1 MLTKKKIALV
11 AATLAS
17 LLSLGGCATQ
27 PPAPAPQ
34 PSLYQRLGGLDA
46 LDAVVS
52 DALLNVAGDA
62 RINQRFKGT
71 GLPKLK
77 KNLVDLLCERTGGP
91 CTYTG
96 LDMSAAHEG
105 MNIRDDE
112 FDALVEDMVKSFDKF
127 KVPPREKGE
136 LMVALG
142 KMKNAIV
149 GH

>member
-1 MLTKKKIALV
+1 MLKKIALV
-11 AATLAS
+11 AATLSS

-27 PPAPAPQ
+27 PPASAPQ
-34 PSLYQRLGGLDA
+34 QSLYQRLGGLDA
-46 LDAVVS
+46 IDAVVA
-52 DALLNVAGDA
+52 DALGNVAGDA
-62 RINQRFKGT
+62 RINQRFKGV

-127 KVPPREKGE
+127 KVPAREKGE

>member
-1 MLTKKKIALV
+1 MLKKTALV
-11 AATLAS
+11 AATLSS
-17 LLSLGGCATQ
+17 LLSLGGCATEPQ
-27 PPAPAPQ
+27 PPAPQ

-46 LDAVVS
+46 LDAVVA
-52 DALLNVAGDA
+52 DALANVAADA
-62 RINQRFKGT
+62 RINQRFNVAE
-71 GLPKLK
+71 LPKLK

-112 FDALVEDMVKSFDKF
+112 FDALVEDMVKSLDKF
-127 KVPPREKGE
+127 KVPAREKGE
-136 LMVALG
+136 LMAALG

>member
-1 MLTKKKIALV
+1 MLKKIALV
-11 AATLAS
+11 AATLSS

-27 PPAPAPQ
+27 Q
-34 PSLYQRLGGLDA
+34 SLYQRLGGLDA
-46 LDAVVS
+46 IDAVVA
-52 DALLNVAGDA
+52 DALGNVAADT
-62 RINQRFKGT
+62 RINQRFQGVA
-71 GLPKLK
+71 LPKLK

-127 KVPPREKGE
+127 KVPAREQGE